1 MISNLSIREVTL
13 EELIDRGV
21 KFHGHLGPFLVLG
34 IKMGILALKK
44 LNSKGYFD
52 LSVAVELEKHPP
64 VYCLVDGIQI
74 STGCSLGKGNIKVKQ
89 NNQLV
94 KAIFNKDE
102 HNLSIQLK
110 PEILNMI
117 NFMEESCEEIADKV
131 AKMSD
136 EKLFIF

>member
-1 MISNLSIREVTL
+1 
-13 EELIDRGV
+13 
-21 KFHGHLGPFLVLG
+21 
-34 IKMGILALKK
+34 MGILALKK

-64 VYCLVDGIQI
+64 VSCLVDGIQI

>member
-13 EELIDRGV
+13 KELIDRGV

-64 VYCLVDGIQI
+64 VSCLVDGIQI

-94 KAIFNKDE
+94 KAIFTKDE

-117 NFMEESCEEIADKV
+117 NFQKESCEEIADKV